1 MIPPCLSFVLSSI
14 LVKAIPSRFSTSL
27 PVNLPTPSTTLP
39 IEREPLVTVVE
50 RLVNTASPA
59 EREPLITV
67 VEKLINN
74 ASPIEREPLI
84 TVVERLVNTTS
95 LAEREPL
102 ITVVEKL
109 IDNASPTEREPLVTV
124 VERLVNTASP
134 AEREPLITVV
144 EKLIDNASPTER
156 EPLITVVERL
166 KKNDGRPLFIRPDPS
181 IGKIIGDGDRYLL
194 QKLLGKGGM
203 SQVYLALDRKL
214 NNKQVA
220 IKIMTSYFS
229 ANDQYLRK
237 RFEAEVRSLCNL
249 NHPNIIQITD
259 YGLTPEESPFSG
271 YPFYVMEYFVGQTL
285 QQLLNEKQT
294 LALTLA
300 LNIVLKV
307 CHGLKQAHKQG
318 IIHRDLKP
326 DNIFLISGGEV
337 VKILDFGIAKK
348 IDEESKEHTQLT
360 MVNTF
365 IGTYHYAS
373 PEQCQ
378 KISVDL
384 RTDIYSLGMVLYQIL
399 SGNNPYN
406 LTNDSNTT
414 NADWDVAHRRKPPI
428 PLREQ
433 PDCQNI
439 PGEIENIVMKCL
451 SKSPQKRFQSIE
463 DLEQAL
469 IKYS

>member
-1 MIPPCLSFVLSSI
+1 MYSLAFWL
-14 LVKAIPSRFSTSL
+14 KAISSRFSTSL
-27 PVNLPTPSTTLP
+27 PVNLPTPS

-67 VEKLINN
+67 VENLIDH
-74 ASPIEREPLI
+74 ASPTEKAPL
-84 TVVERLVNTTS
+84 V
-95 LAEREPL
+95 
-102 ITVVEKL
+102 TVVEKL
-109 IDNASPTEREPLVTV
+109 IDN
-124 VERLVNTASP
+124 ASP

-144 EKLIDNASPTER
+144 EKLIDNASPTEKAPLVTVVEKLIDNASPAER
-156 EPLITVVERL
+156 EPLITVVEKLIDNASPVEREPLINVRERL
-166 KKNDGRPLFIRPDPS
+166 KNNDDRPLFIRPDPV
-181 IGKIIGDGDRYLL
+181 IGKIIGDSDRYLL

-203 SQVYLALDRKL
+203 SQVYLALDQKL

-229 ANDQYLRK
+229 TNDQYLRK

-259 YGLTPEESPFSG
+259 YGITPQESPFSG
-271 YPFYVMEYFVGQTL
+271 YPFYVMEYFRGQTL
-285 QQLLNEKQT
+285 QQLLNEKHT
-294 LALTLA
+294 LSLALA
-300 LNIVLKV
+300 LKIVFKV
-307 CHGLKQAHKQG
+307 CHGLKQAHKKG

-326 DNIFLISGGEV
+326 DNIFLISEGEV

-348 IDEESKEHTQLT
+348 IDEENKEHTQLT
-360 MVNTF
+360 MLNTF
-365 IGTYHYAS
+365 IGTYRYAS

-378 KISVDL
+378 KKNIDL
-384 RTDIYSLGMVLYQIL
+384 RTDIYSLGMVLYKII

-406 LTNDSNTT
+406 LTDDSNTT
-414 NADWDVAHRRKPPI
+414 NADWDVAHRRKTPI

-433 PDCQNI
+433 TGCQNI
-439 PGEIENIVMKCL
+439 PVEIENIVMKCL

-463 DLEQAL
+463 HLEQAL